1 MIYTGFVIAAHDG
14 THSRRSEHRLPEDH
28 TQCPANCHFPTVVS
42 MAEGTIGGPDMVDP
56 LDPRNNDPRNNDPRT
71 TTDPRLSA
79 PSGMPPPPPARGGSG
94 YLLGAVLLAAI
105 VILAYFFY
113 RNGSGTDTAAPPSP
127 PPATQSEPAT
137 PAPAPPASPPAQN

>member
-1 MIYTGFVIAAHDG
+1 
-14 THSRRSEHRLPEDH
+14 
-28 TQCPANCHFPTVVS
+28 
-42 MAEGTIGGPDMVDP
+42 MVDP

-105 VILAYFFY
+105 ETHIELH
-113 RNGSGTDTAAPPSP
+113 NT
-127 PPATQSEPAT
+127 
-137 PAPAPPASPPAQN
+137 N